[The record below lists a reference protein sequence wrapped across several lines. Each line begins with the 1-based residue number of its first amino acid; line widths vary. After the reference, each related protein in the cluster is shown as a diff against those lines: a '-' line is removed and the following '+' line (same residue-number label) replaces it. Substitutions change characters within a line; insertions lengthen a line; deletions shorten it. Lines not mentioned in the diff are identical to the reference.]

1 MKRKKLISSAM
12 TASDARA
19 NFYDLAKLASEL
31 SQRFII
37 TLHGKPAVVIMSLE
51 ELEGMEET
59 IDIMSDPELVE
70 SIRQGQKDYEEGKF
84 FTLEEVEKE
93 LQNKMKSENANNS
106 VAKSTKAVGQIAT
119 KRSKQGYQTPTYIE
133 A

>member
-1 MKRKKLISSAM
+1 MRKKKFLSSAM
-12 TASDARA
+12 TASDART

-31 SQRFII
+31 SQRFIV

-84 FTLEEVEKE
+84 YTLEEIEAE
-93 LQNKMKSENANNS
+93 MQNKLKIIHAHNS
-106 VAKSTKAVGQIAT
+106 GTKSTKTAGQAAP
-119 KRSKQGYQTPTYIE
+119 KRSSQSHQASPCFGV
-133 A
+133 